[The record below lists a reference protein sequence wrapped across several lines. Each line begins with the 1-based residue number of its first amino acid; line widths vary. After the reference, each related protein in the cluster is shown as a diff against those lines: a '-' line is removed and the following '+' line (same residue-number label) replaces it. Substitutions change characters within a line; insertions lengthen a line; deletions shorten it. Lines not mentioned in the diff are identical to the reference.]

1 MARLIASFK
10 DLTDADFIELIRLGK
25 EQSVLMD
32 ALTEA
37 VQARDTLRILH
48 VAEQMVGLEDEA
60 KKIGD
65 N

>member
-1 MARLIASFK
+1 MARLITSFK
-10 DLTDADFIELIRLGK
+10 DLTDQDFIELVRLGK

-32 ALTEA
+32 QLVEA

-48 VAEQMVGLEDEA
+48 VAEQMVGLETEA

-65 N
+65 